1 MRLDEN
7 VYSLHKGVSFQIKKK
22 PKNICLSSLNLFH
35 KIFDTLNISFL
46 ILIFILSF
54 LSFNSQRKWS
64 ITYDVLSKTKVKNNN
79 LIDYIS
85 KLEEKDISELESE
98 ISLKKTKPKDLIYLK
113 KIKEKKENSLNK
125 KIKKILSGIHES
137 KFQRGF

>member
-22 PKNICLSSLNLFH
+22 PKNISFSSLNLFH

-85 KLEEKDISELESE
+85 KLEEKYISELESE